1 MGGFEGDLQLSKGS
15 IKVKVEISEE
25 IYCKLSM
32 TEFEPVSNFSPYGT
46 LAIDSGYTQLSL
58 PLVEDGNDHWNCAD
72 EYTKRMYWS
81 RDDGVVALFAPK
93 GTHFEGHCWDEDGDF
108 RGGDDYQGSFVVDS
122 DTLYRATDPYWLNPN
137 LVGQW
142 SNGKAN
148 ITYVPDFSQRVDNLE
163 DSLAAM
169 R

>member
-1 MGGFEGDLQLSKGS
+1 M
-15 IKVKVEISEE
+15 
-25 IYCKLSM
+25 
-32 TEFEPVSNFSPYGT
+32 GT

-122 DTLYRATDPYWLNPN
+122 DFSRS
-137 LVGQW
+137 VVQW
-142 SNGKAN
+142 EGKHN
-148 ITYVPDFSQRVDNLE
+148 IRSRFLTKSRQFGR
-163 DSLAAM
+163 
-169 R
+169 